1 MAMVS
6 ISMIAC
12 ETDTPSDS
20 IIEDAV
26 LRHLH
31 ESPFYVGGYYSNVS
45 SVDIIKVGE
54 HYTIDGDGISCYP
67 VRAGINGPYGYEVK
81 EYIICKNAFGEWE
94 VLF

>member
-1 MAMVS
+1 
-6 ISMIAC
+6 
-12 ETDTPSDS
+12 
-20 IIEDAV
+20 
-26 LRHLH
+26 
-31 ESPFYVGGYYSNVS
+31 
-45 SVDIIKVGE
+45 VDIIKVGE